1 MEKEKKKE
9 EKKGTEIET
18 TVASCRSANNSGAKD
33 ARCTSGGVGWERVN
47 SLFCANYLD
56 QVVRLNPKLENA
68 NRQSQ

>member
-33 ARCTSGGVGWERVN
+33 ARCTSGGVG
-47 SLFCANYLD
+47 
-56 QVVRLNPKLENA
+56 
-68 NRQSQ
+68 